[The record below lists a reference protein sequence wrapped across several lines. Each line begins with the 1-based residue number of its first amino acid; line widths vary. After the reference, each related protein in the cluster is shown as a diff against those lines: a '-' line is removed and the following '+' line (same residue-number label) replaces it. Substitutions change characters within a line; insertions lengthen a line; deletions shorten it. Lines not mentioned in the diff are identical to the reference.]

1 MLDVFGNVLTGVS
14 SSPRV
19 KNSSMVSITRIG
31 PGLGGAGPIGAA
43 RVPCSIQIYIFCTLV
58 DKAKTEV
65 KNSESTKFS

>member
-1 MLDVFGNVLTGVS
+1 MFGNVLTGVS

-19 KNSSMVSITRIG
+19 KNSSIVSITGVG

-43 RVPCSIQIYIFCTLV
+43 RVPDSIQMYIFCMLV
-58 DKAKTEV
+58 VKAKTEV